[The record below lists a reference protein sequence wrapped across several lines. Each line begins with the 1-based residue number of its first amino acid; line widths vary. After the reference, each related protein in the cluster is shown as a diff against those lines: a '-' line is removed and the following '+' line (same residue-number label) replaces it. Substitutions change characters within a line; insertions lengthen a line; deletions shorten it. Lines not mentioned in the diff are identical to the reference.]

1 MNAAAAGSGNL
12 WLPALIC
19 GLLLAFSPAQDTPPA
34 SPQGNPPAT
43 VQDNPP
49 APAQDTGEEFTIHS
63 DVDRVLL
70 DVSVK
75 DSKGG
80 FVSGLDKAAFRV
92 LENGK
97 PQEITEF
104 ASGDIPVTVGI
115 LLDQSGSMRPKQ
127 AEILTAAL
135 SFARGSNPSDEM
147 FVVRFNETAELALPP
162 DVPFTGSMNTLRT
175 ALVSATPQ
183 GRTAL
188 YDAVVLGLEHLELGR
203 QAKKTLVLIS
213 DGGDNDS
220 KHRLSEVMRL
230 TEATSATIYT
240 VGVFDPDDPDRNPG
254 LLRRLAQISGG
265 ISYFPAR
272 LSDIVPT
279 CEGIAKDIRNRYSL
293 AYIPQSGPQ
302 AIRHIS
308 VQVHEAGHVRLVART
323 RTSYLYTSEGEAK
336 K

>member
-1 MNAAAAGSGNL
+1 MNAAATRSGNL

-19 GLLLAFSPAQDTPPA
+19 GLLLAFSPTQDTPPA
-34 SPQGNPPAT
+34 TA
-43 VQDNPP
+43 QDNPP
-49 APAQDTGEEFTIHS
+49 ATAHNLPGTNQEQDEEFTIHS
-63 DVDRVLL
+63 NVDRVLL

-75 DSKGG
+75 DAKGG

-97 PQEITEF
+97 QQEITEF
-104 ASGDIPVTVGI
+104 TSGDIPVTVGI
-115 LLDQSGSMRPKQ
+115 LLDQSGSMRSKQ
-127 AEILTAAL
+127 TEVLTAAL
-135 SFARGSNPSDEM
+135 SFAKESNPSDEM
-147 FVVRFNETAELALPP
+147 FAVRFNETAEFALPA
-162 DVPFTGSMNTLRT
+162 DVPLTDSMPTLRT
-175 ALVSATPQ
+175 ALLSGVPE

-220 KHRLSEVMRL
+220 RHRLAEVLRL
-230 TEATSATIYT
+230 TEETSATIYT
-240 VGVFDPDDPDRNPG
+240 VGVFEPDDPDRNPA

-265 ISYFPAR
+265 ISYFPAK
-272 LSDIVPT
+272 LSDVVPT
-279 CEGIAKDIRNRYSL
+279 CEGIARDIRNRYSL

-302 AIRHIS
+302 GIRHIS
-308 VQVHEAGHVRLVART
+308 VQVHAAGHDRLISRT
-323 RTSYLYTSEGEAK
+323 RTSYLYTSGAEAK

>member
-19 GLLLAFSPAQDTPPA
+19 GLLLAFSPVQDTPPTSA
-34 SPQGNPPAT
+34 QDHPPAAAR
-43 VQDNPP
+43 DNPP
-49 APAQDTGEEFTIHS
+49 PPAQDTGEEFTIHS
-63 DVDRVLL
+63 NVDRVLL

-75 DSKGG
+75 DAKGG

-97 PQEITEF
+97 PQQITEF
-104 ASGDIPVTVGI
+104 TSGDVPVTVGI
-115 LLDQSGSMRPKQ
+115 LLDQSGSMRSKQ
-127 AEILTAAL
+127 TEVLTAAL
-135 SFARGSNPSDEM
+135 SFAKESNPSDEM
-147 FVVRFNETAELALPP
+147 FVVRFNEKAELALPA
-162 DVPFTGSMNTLRT
+162 DVPFTDSMNILRT
-175 ALVSATPQ
+175 ALLSGTPQ

-220 KHRLSEVMRL
+220 KHRLAEVMRL
-230 TEATSATIYT
+230 TEETSATIYT
-240 VGVFDPDDPDRNPG
+240 VGVFEPDDPDRNPG

-265 ISYFPAR
+265 IAYFPAK
-272 LSDIVPT
+272 LNDVVPT
-279 CEGIAKDIRNRYSL
+279 CEGIARDIRNRYSL

-308 VQVHEAGHVRLVART
+308 VQVHEAGHVRLISRT
-323 RTSYLYTSEGEAK
+323 RTSYLYTSGAEAK